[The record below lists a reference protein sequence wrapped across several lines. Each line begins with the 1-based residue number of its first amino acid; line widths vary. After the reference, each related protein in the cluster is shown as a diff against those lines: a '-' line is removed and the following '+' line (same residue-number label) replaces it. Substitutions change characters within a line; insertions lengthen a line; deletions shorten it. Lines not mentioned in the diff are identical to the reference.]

1 MPCLTIRYTPPQT
14 APKNSAEI
22 NPGLRWTADIAY
34 TSDFAKIKTWCEML
48 GLNCVNVTLYV
59 YTDTRSCIFLLLLK
73 VLIAKKC

>member
-1 MPCLTIRYTPPQT
+1 
-14 APKNSAEI
+14 
-22 NPGLRWTADIAY
+22 
-34 TSDFAKIKTWCEML
+34 ML